1 MEVDEYA
8 KMAEVEDRMWWYRG
22 LHRHLQLVLERF
34 LPRGASRVLDLGCGT
49 GGFLR
54 RAVRTFPGLA
64 LVGLD
69 AWGPAC
75 ALTRARTGRPVVRGL
90 ADRVP
95 LADAAVDAILSAD
108 VICHRSVDPRM
119 AAGEAWRCLRP
130 GGIFIVHVPAY
141 DWMHSYHDVRVET
154 AKRFTRSSL
163 GKLLGEAGF
172 TVSYTT
178 YWNSLLFP
186 LMVLRRLVVKPRD
199 GASDVHPYPAS
210 IEAVF
215 GGVMAAEGGFLRAGG
230 RFPFGGSVLA
240 VGTKRHG

>member
-22 LHRHLQLVLERF
+22 LHRHLQLVLRRF

-54 RAVRTFPGLA
+54 RAERSFPELS

-90 ADRVP
+90 ADRMP

-108 VICHRSVDPRM
+108 VICHRSVEPGV
-119 AAGEAWRCLRP
+119 AAREAWRCLRP

-141 DWMHSYHDVRVET
+141 EWMRSYHDERVET
-154 AKRFTRSSL
+154 ATRFTRGSL
-163 GKLLGEAGF
+163 SKLLREAGF
-172 TVSYTT
+172 AVPYST

-186 LMVLRRLVVKPRD
+186 LMVLRRLVLKPRD
-199 GASDVHPYPAS
+199 GASDVHPYPAPV
-210 IEAVF
+210 EAVF
-215 GGVMAAEGGFLRAGG
+215 GGVMAAEGGLLRAGG

-240 VGTKRHG
+240 VGEKRDG